1 MLSLKVGNDKLLIII
16 DPGNVRMMKELKPLV
31 INTIGVTEIAMV
43 FTPDIIEFGK
53 QLKMPVSDKELDA
66 LLRSCQTLPEKEPPM
81 VVDGNARN
89 ITH

>member
-16 DPGNVRMMKELKPLV
+16 DPGNVRLMKELKPLV
-31 INTIGVTEIAMV
+31 INTVGVNEIAVV
-43 FTPDIIEFGK
+43 FTPNILEVRKRITLPMADED
-53 QLKMPVSDKELDA
+53 LNA
-66 LLRSCQTLPEKEPPM
+66 LLQACQNLPEVELPR